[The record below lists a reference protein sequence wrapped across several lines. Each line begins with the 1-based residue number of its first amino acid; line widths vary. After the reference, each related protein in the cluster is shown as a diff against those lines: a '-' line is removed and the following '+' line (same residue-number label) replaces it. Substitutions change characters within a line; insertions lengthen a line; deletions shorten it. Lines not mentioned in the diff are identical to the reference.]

1 MANELERR
9 YGHKGL
15 HGLSIHPGVV
25 HTNIPRHLGS
35 EFVEQLMKDENILKI
50 LSTSEQGAAMTVLA
64 AVGKEW
70 EGKGG
75 KYLEYCEEGKRGID
89 YNDAFGVGY
98 VRQTYDPSNEER
110 PWKDSLKIVGMS
122 DDM

>member
-9 YGHKGL
+9 YGYEGL
-15 HGLSIHPGVV
+15 HRISIHPGVV

-35 EFVEQLMKDENILKI
+35 EFLEQLMKDENILKI
-50 LSTSEQGAAMTVLA
+50 LSTSEQGAATTVLA

-75 KYLEYCEEGKRGID
+75 KYPEYCESNRGLD
-89 YNDAFGVGY
+89 DNEVFGVGY
-98 VRQTYDPSNEER
+98 VRQTYDSSNEER
-110 PWKDSLKIVGMS
+110 LWKDPLRIVGMN